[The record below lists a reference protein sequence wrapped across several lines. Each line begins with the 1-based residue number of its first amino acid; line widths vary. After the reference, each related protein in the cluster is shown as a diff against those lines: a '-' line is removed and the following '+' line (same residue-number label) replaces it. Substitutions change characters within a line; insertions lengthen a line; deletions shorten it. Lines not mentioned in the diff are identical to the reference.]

1 MVDFPSVDEFS
12 RTLLTRPLPEVVKEQ
27 LFQGLPYVF
36 REAPVMM
43 EELRNHLCADLK
55 ISAESTIVIGS
66 AKIGF
71 SLSPDARFR
80 QFSDESDIDVL
91 IVDERIFDDIWK
103 IILEWHYPRRIRGL
117 GGLDGTWGNRR
128 RRDLYW
134 GWFMPDKIRYEGLSF
149 PEVLK
154 PLRDI
159 STGWFNAFKSLS
171 HFPEFSRRNITG
183 RLYRTWDHAL
193 LYHVDGLRQI
203 RDSLAETQKDA

>member
-1 MVDFPSVDEFS
+1 MADFPSVDEF
-12 RTLLTRPLPEVVKEQ
+12 RRALLTRPLDEVVREYI
-27 LFQGLPYVF
+27 FEGLPYVF
-36 REAPVMM
+36 RDTPGLMQA
-43 EELRNHLCADLK
+43 LRSHLSNDLG

-71 SLSPDARFR
+71 SLSPDTVFR

-91 IVDERIFDDIWK
+91 VVDERIFDDIWK
-103 IILEWHYPRRIRGL
+103 IVLKWHYPRRIRGL
-117 GGLDGTWGNRR
+117 GGMDGSWGRRR

-134 GWFMPDKIRYEGLSF
+134 GWFVPDKIKYEGLSF

-159 STGWFNAFKSLS
+159 STVWFNAFRSLS
-171 HFPEFSRRNITG
+171 RFPEFSRRNITG

-193 LYHVDGLRQI
+193 LYHADGLRQI
-203 RDSLAETQKDA
+203 KESLWQTK